1 MEPGAV
7 EVKRMYVR
15 ESFRGRGLGRRILD
29 ALESIARE
37 RGITRLRLETGIG
50 QPEAIALYQSAG
62 YVPIETY
69 GEHLGNELSR
79 CFEKGL

>member
-1 MEPGAV
+1 
-7 EVKRMYVR
+7 VR
-15 ESFRGRGLGRRILD
+15 ESFRGRGPGRILD
-29 ALESIARE
+29 ALESIAR
-37 RGITRLRLETGIG
+37 GIIGFGWRLASARRRS
-50 QPEAIALYQSAG
+50 LYQSAG